1 MAEIDWKGLTVFT
14 SIVIGVDGKGGG
26 DDAVALASV
35 LGRGAEKWAVVH
47 VSAAEAPH
55 IVERD
60 RELLG
65 HPDADVLLIDAA
77 SVGIG
82 LDNVATER
90 GADLVVIGSVH
101 HGAIGRVLMGDDAAS
116 VLHHARQ
123 PVALAP
129 KGFRDDPAPP
139 KTVGVAYNGAPDSV
153 AALEL
158 GERLAGGFGAELRA
172 LAIADPDRAPVAVGN
187 GADERAAPQELVAR
201 TREQL
206 GSLEKLELDVVV
218 GSPEEELVAFSER
231 VDLLLCGSRHNSA
244 IKRLTVGSTS
254 DHLAH
259 NARCPLIVARNTG
272 D

>member
-1 MAEIDWKGLTVFT
+1 MFEN
-14 SIVIGVDGKGGG
+14 IVIGVDGKDGGH
-26 DDAVALASV
+26 DAVLLASV

-47 VSAAEAPH
+47 VSAADAPH
-55 IVERD
+55 IVEYD

-65 HPDADVLLIDAA
+65 RPDADLVLVDDAEEI
-77 SVGIG
+77 GPG
-82 LDNVATER
+82 LDRVAAER

-101 HGAIGRVLMGDDAAS
+101 HGALGRVLMGDEAADI
-116 VLHHARQ
+116 LHHATR

-129 KGFRDDPAPP
+129 KGYREHPAPP

-158 GERLAGGFGAELRA
+158 AERLASFFGAELRA
-172 LAIADPDRAPVAVGN
+172 LAIADPDRAPVPVGD
-187 GADERAAPQELVAR
+187 GGGEEQPASDDLVAR
-201 TREQL
+201 TREEL
-206 GSLEKLELDVVV
+206 GSLDNVELDVVA
-218 GSPEEELVAFSER
+218 GSAEEELVAFSER

-259 NARCPLIVARNTG
+259 NAKCPLIVTPNSAE
-272 D
+272 

>member
-1 MAEIDWKGLTVFT
+1 MFAN
-14 SIVIGVDGKGGG
+14 IVIGVDGKGGG

-47 VSAAEAPH
+47 VSPAEAPH
-55 IVERD
+55 IVKHD

-65 HPDADVLLIDAA
+65 RPDADVVLVDDAE

-82 LDNVATER
+82 LDRVATER

-101 HGAIGRVLMGDDAAS
+101 HGALGRVLMGDDAAS
-116 VLHHARQ
+116 VLHHAHQ

-129 KGFRDDPAPP
+129 KGFRDAPAPP

-153 AALEL
+153 VALKYAES
-158 GERLAGGFGAELRA
+158 LAKEFGAELRA
-172 LAIADPDRAPVAVGN
+172 LAIADPERAPVAVGD
-187 GADERAAPQELVAR
+187 GGDGEAAPDDLVAR

-206 GSLEKLELDVVV
+206 GSLEQVELDVVV
-218 GSPEEELVAFSER
+218 GSPVEELVAFSGQ
-231 VDLLLCGSRHNSA
+231 VDLLVCGSRHDSA

-259 NARCPLIVARNTG
+259 NAKCTLMVTPNTG